1 MQSALCFYVTG
12 GSAADKEAIAL
23 DMLKIF
29 YFNHRDNGK
38 MTNGD
43 DRCDVKCFLIT
54 AITVHIRKKRRSQ
67 NLQPHL

>member
-43 DRCDVKCFLIT
+43 DRCDVKCF
-54 AITVHIRKKRRSQ
+54 
-67 NLQPHL
+67 